1 MHKGSAMISLTS
13 PVKTRAH
20 GWPAWAK
27 LGGLCIATVILFL
40 IESLILQLVIFGL
53 VLGVLALPGVGF
65 LKAALKPLRL
75 LWPFLIVVGVWHLWT
90 GEIAKGGVILL
101 RLVSAVLIANVV
113 TMTTRLSDMIDVVGR
128 LARPFGRFGLRPEIM
143 ELSIAL
149 VIRLTPVLV
158 LKGEGLADA
167 WRARSRRRPG
177 WRIVLPFTLLALDDA
192 EQVAEALRAR
202 GGFTPIKD

>member
-1 MHKGSAMISLTS
+1 MISLTS
-13 PVKTRAH
+13 PVETRAH

-27 LGGLCIATVILFL
+27 LGGLCIATLVLFL
-40 IESLILQLVIFGL
+40 IESLALQIAIFGFVTCL
-53 VLGVLALPGVGF
+53 LALPGATF

-75 LWPFLIVVGVWHLWT
+75 LWPFLIVVGAWHLWT
-90 GEIAKGGVILL
+90 GEIEMGAVILL
-101 RLVSAVLIANVV
+101 RLVSALLIANAV
-113 TMTTRLSDMIDVVGR
+113 TMTTRLSDMIDVVG
-128 LARPFGRFGLRPEIM
+128 LLLRPFGRFGLRPEIM
-143 ELSIAL
+143 ELAIAL

-158 LKGEGLADA
+158 LKGERLADA